1 MSNDKVR
8 PDGYYLVRWG
18 EDDELS
24 IEDIWGGQWWDER
37 REEGTL
43 VEEMDFYWIAD
54 EPLDL
59 ESIRLIHE
67 ADYDC
72 TCDDGRGWL

>member
-8 PDGYYLVRWG
+8 SDGYYLVRWV

-24 IEDIWGGQWWDER
+24 IEYICDGQWWDEG
-37 REEGTL
+37 REEGTT

-59 ESIRLIHE
+59 YALYKNS
-67 ADYDC
+67 
-72 TCDDGRGWL
+72 

>member
-1 MSNDKVR
+1 MSNDIVR
-8 PDGYYLVRWG
+8 EGGYYLVRWG

-24 IEDIWGGQWWDER
+24 IEAICDGQWWDER

-59 ESIRLIHE
+59 DALYKNCLLYTSPSPR
-67 ADYDC
+67 D
-72 TCDDGRGWL
+72 